1 MCETPP
7 PQEQTTVGRQPDR
20 RRTIRSRSHLGATY
34 LVEPEPVD
42 DHWDLPDDLYDWTD
56 DADTADER
64 NAPLPVPD
72 DISGLDRPDEPEF
85 RHDEDTYWFA
95 LSHATL

>member
-1 MCETPP
+1 MKHHRRKSRRLWDVK
-7 PQEQTTVGRQPDR
+7 QTGDGRFE
-20 RRTIRSRSHLGATY
+20 SRSPLGATY

-64 NAPLPVPD
+64 NAPLPEPD
-72 DISGLDRPDEPEF
+72 WISLLDRPDEPEF
-85 RHDEDTYWFA
+85 RHDEDTYYFG
-95 LSHATL
+95 LTHA